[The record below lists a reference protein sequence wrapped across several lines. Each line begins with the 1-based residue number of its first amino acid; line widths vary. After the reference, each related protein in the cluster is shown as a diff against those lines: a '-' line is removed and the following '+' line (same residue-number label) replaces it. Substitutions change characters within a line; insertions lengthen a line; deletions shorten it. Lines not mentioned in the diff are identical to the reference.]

1 MRIHL
6 APRVTR
12 RPFDNVKIYGK
23 YGKDATPT
31 PKDYDFKSINLWED
45 GEGIFIRKADL
56 KQKKMVLL
64 VVGQTETTY
73 RLTLKLVRE
82 L

>member
-23 YGKDATPT
+23 YGKDSTPT
-31 PKDYDFKSINLWED
+31 PQNYDFKSVNLW
-45 GEGIFIRKADL
+45 
-56 KQKKMVLL
+56 
-64 VVGQTETTY
+64 
-73 RLTLKLVRE
+73 
-82 L
+82 